1 MIPFINNDP
10 GVPDIYSSDS
20 LNRSRRDGN
29 PVYRKSRTSLFLA
42 ILLLILSVLA
52 AGSIFVGCSAG
63 DISPETLSVSPAQSA
78 PEDSDPGSVSV
89 PAPPEPISPPSP
101 APIPDEDSQNTDAD
115 YPADFTIDTADGGT
129 FTLSEALQNYDLV
142 LVNLF
147 ATWCPPCAM
156 EFPNLQEA
164 WSQRSDKVAVIALSI
179 EPSDTLDVLRDYA
192 IEKGLTFP
200 IGRIDGTGMDKY
212 LDGAI
217 PTTVMI
223 DRIGKVAEVEV
234 GARPYTDY
242 FLDLF
247 DSYTDPGYDPSVIT
261 LTITAYD
268 ANWNGLAGVELS
280 ICDDDSCVLL
290 QTDESGNA
298 VFSGVP
304 KIYHVQILGV
314 PDGRQVNGPTDF
326 YVDPWSQQIEIML
339 R

>member
-1 MIPFINNDP
+1 MSPSINNDP
-10 GVPDIYSSDS
+10 GVPDIYSTGS
-20 LNRSRRDGN
+20 LNRSRRDGY
-29 PVYRKSRTSLFLA
+29 PAQRKSRLSLIAA
-42 ILLLILSVLA
+42 ILLLCLSVLT
-52 AGSIFVGCSAG
+52 AGSIFVGCSAES
-63 DISPETLSVSPAQSA
+63 ISQENLSPSPAQSI
-78 PEDSDPGSVSV
+78 PGDSDPVSAFV
-89 PAPPEPISPPSP
+89 PAPPESTSPLSP
-101 APIPDEDSQNTDAD
+101 APVPDEDSQNTDAD
-115 YPADFTIDTADGGT
+115 YPDDFTVETADGGT

-142 LVNLF
+142 LINLF

-179 EPSDTLDVLRDYA
+179 EPSDTLNVLRDYA
-192 IEKGLTFP
+192 TEKGLTFP
-200 IGRIDGTGMDKY
+200 IGRIDGTEMDKY

-223 DRIGKVAEVEV
+223 DRTGKVAEVEV

-280 ICDDDSCVLL
+280 ICDDQSCVLL

-304 KIYHVQILGV
+304 KVYHVQIVGV
-314 PDGRQVNGPTDF
+314 PDGRQVNGPSDF
-326 YVDPWSQQIEIML
+326 YTEPWSQQIEILL